1 MEKLLASRIELTP
14 RPSQNR
20 APVLVCG
27 MVGHCPGRVRRK
39 RLFELAE
46 AAEAMRSAG
55 FGDQLERLRSTEEAI
70 FHLPIPLSASAEF
83 HDIFPDAATAST
95 GYRSTL
101 AGATAWLPRC
111 VDDFFANGGSR
122 LWVVVVP
129 EEAHQKGFLP
139 APDTVLHDPTTL
151 RGFTSLLVI
160 PEVGL
165 ITLPDLERLQIPP
178 ELSDVPVRDPDPVT
192 PAFMP
197 CSSDLPERDP
207 MPVPDTHDLP
217 APWPCEQLLQEV
229 LPWLSRARPDIQ
241 CLWPVPLDYDEQ
253 RQIPAASQQALDS
266 IGTLAGKQGGHR
278 LRQIQFVF
286 PYLTDDRGRPTS
298 PCGVLAG
305 AQSAMARAK
314 GPWRSIAGQPLS
326 TTGDPFPPQ
335 SIPAIKALRE
345 TPGISVLT
353 HKPRGVMLDDERLV
367 VPALP
372 PEDYDRARQQ
382 ERFNAFRSAELMRFL
397 GYLRRQL
404 QLLGEGLVFKADP
417 RDPTP
422 ELALENFFRQLH
434 RQGALR
440 GSLPEN
446 AFRITSVEGRE
457 GSLVFEI
464 MLAPAMPIDQIR
476 LTFTNRHGEWQGAV
490 HDE

>member
-1 MEKLLASRIELTP
+1 METLLASRIELTP

-27 MVGHCPGRVRRK
+27 MVGHCPGRVRQE
-39 RLFELAE
+39 RLFELTGAVE
-46 AAEAMRSAG
+46 AIRSAG
-55 FGDQLERLRSTEEAI
+55 FRDQLERLKSADEAI
-70 FHLPIPLSASAEF
+70 FHLPIPLSSSAEF

-111 VDDFFANGGSR
+111 VNDFFTNGGSR
-122 LWVVVVP
+122 LWVVIVP
-129 EEAHQKGFLP
+129 EDEHQQAFYP
-139 APDTVLHDPTTL
+139 SPDTVLHDPATL

-160 PEVGL
+160 PEIGL
-165 ITLPDLERLQIPP
+165 ITMPDLERLQIPP
-178 ELSDVPVRDPDPVT
+178 ELTGLPDQNPDPIT
-192 PAFMP
+192 PTFMP
-197 CSSDLPERDP
+197 CSRDIPEQDP
-207 MPVPDTHDLP
+207 MPVPSTHGLP
-217 APWPCEQLLQEV
+217 TPWPCEHLLAET

-241 CLWPVPLDYDEQ
+241 CLWPAPLDYDEQ
-253 RQIPAASQQALDS
+253 HRMPAASRQALHT
-266 IGTLAGKQGGHR
+266 IGMLAAKQGGHR

-286 PYLTDDRGRPTS
+286 PYLTDEHGRPTS

-305 AQSAMARAK
+305 AQSAMAGAK
-314 GPWRSIAGQPLS
+314 GPWHSIAGQPLS

-345 TPGISVLT
+345 TPGISVLSR
-353 HKPRGVMLDDERLV
+353 KPRGIMLDDERLV

-382 ERFNAFRSAELMRFL
+382 ERFDAFRSAELMRFL

-404 QLLGEGLVFKADP
+404 QLLGENLVFKADP
-417 RDPTP
+417 GDPTP
-422 ELALENFFRQLH
+422 RLVLENFLRQLH

-440 GSLPEN
+440 GSLPED
-446 AFRITSVEGRE
+446 AFTIIPLRAGEGA
-457 GSLVFEI
+457 LVFEV
-464 MLAPAMPIDQIR
+464 MLAPALPIDQIR